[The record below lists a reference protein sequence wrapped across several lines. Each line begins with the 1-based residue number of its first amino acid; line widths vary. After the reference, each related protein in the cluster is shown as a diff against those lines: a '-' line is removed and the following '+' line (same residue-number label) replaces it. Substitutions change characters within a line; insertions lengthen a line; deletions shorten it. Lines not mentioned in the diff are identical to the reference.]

1 MLIKMIKMTKKVALL
16 TLLLLTLGGCWTKP
30 SIHYTESRTFN
41 GVPLHLTDNR
51 CSPKRVDK
59 PTAEVDSLEEL
70 VNNLSDAYLF
80 NLSCMYIKDKQLEG
94 IKEYSLKHKNLLK
107 IEE

>member
-1 MLIKMIKMTKKVALL
+1 M
-16 TLLLLTLGGCWTKP
+16 
-30 SIHYTESRTFN
+30 ESRTFN

-59 PTAEVDSLEEL
+59 PTVGVDSLEEL
-70 VNNLSDAYLF
+70 VNDLSDAYLF

-94 IKEYSLKHKNLLK
+94 IKEYSLKNRELLRSV
-107 IEE
+107 EDD